1 MRLRVP
7 FSDVDMH
14 GNMHNGRY
22 VAYAEDAVN
31 EFLRAAGLSALFDPS
46 SSRAAYHVKK
56 VEVVYERPLRFGDP
70 AEIAAHV
77 ARIGRTS
84 LTFAV
89 LARNEDAAGGG
100 AAARAEVVWVC
111 VDPHTRRP
119 VPVPEPTA
127 AALRAAS
134 APQDGGDGGPDAP
147 TDGGADGGAAAQDA
161 QGRA

>member
-31 EFLRAAGLSALFDPS
+31 EFLREAGLSALFDPA

-89 LARNEDAAGGG
+89 VARNEEAPEGA

-111 VDPHTRRP
+111 VDPNTRRP

-134 APQDGGDGGPDAP
+134 RPEDGGDGAHGRPDSA
-147 TDGGADGGAAAQDA
+147 TAQDG
-161 QGRA
+161 QGRP

>member
-31 EFLRAAGLSALFDPS
+31 EFLREAGLSPHFDPS
-46 SSRAAYHVKK
+46 SARAAYHVKK

-70 AEIAAHV
+70 AEISAHV

-89 LARNEDAAGGG
+89 VAHGGDAPGG

-111 VDPHTRRP
+111 VDPDTRRP

-134 APQDGGDGGPDAP
+134 GA
-147 TDGGADGGAAAQDA
+147 GADSGAEE
-161 QGRA
+161 GRA

>member
-31 EFLRAAGLSALFDPS
+31 EFLREAGLSGLFDPAS
-46 SSRAAYHVKK
+46 SAAAYHVKK
-56 VEVVYERPLRFGDP
+56 VEVVYERPLRFGEP
-70 AEIAAHV
+70 AEIAARV
-77 ARIGRTS
+77 ERIGRTS

-89 LARNEDAAGGG
+89 VARNEGAPEGA
-100 AAARAEVVWVC
+100 AAARAQVVWVC
-111 VDPHTRRP
+111 VDPATGRP

-127 AALRAAS
+127 AALREAAG
-134 APQDGGDGGPDAP
+134 PQASGGSDGSPGS
-147 TDGGADGGAAAQDA
+147 GGAE
-161 QGRA
+161 GRA

>member
-31 EFLRAAGLSALFDPS
+31 EFLREAGLSALFDPS
-46 SSRAAYHVKK
+46 SARAAYHVKK

-70 AEIAAHV
+70 AEITAHV

-89 LARNEDAAGGG
+89 VARNEEAPEGA

-111 VDPHTRRP
+111 VDPDTRRP

-127 AALRAAS
+127 AALRAAARRTDG
-134 APQDGGDGGPDAP
+134 APGGPDAP
-147 TDGGADGGAAAQDA
+147 ADGGAGGDAAQGA
-161 QGRA
+161 QVRS